1 MNERHDDLQR
11 IIDGALGD
19 MAFETGDGFD
29 PQECNLA
36 EFCRRTGLSRSRAR
50 TIMRH
55 GFKG

>member
-1 MNERHDDLQR
+1 M
-11 IIDGALGD
+11 DGALGD